1 MESVDVGVDLETPSD
16 QVTQFGDWP
25 EIMQHVNDVEQ
36 RDDTTLKFPGGL
48 WGLRRSL
55 EAEIVEQIPFERI
68 VWRGNDETE
77 TVVVATFHRLS
88 YNLTRVQISMN
99 FQPQGLL
106 EKTTGT
112 RLARRALRSDLLHFK
127 AYMEMRDEAT
137 GSWRGTIEEGEVSE
151 TPEDAEES
159 QGEDGEG
166 QEPEASE
173 EEEPESS
180 DEEEEPEA
188 SSDEEEEPEASSD
201 EDGEP
206 EASSEDEGEEEPPV
220 PPRRRRAKAASGTKA
235 KAGSGAKAKAG
246 SGSGSP

>member
-88 YNLTRVQISMN
+88 DNLTRVQISMN

-112 RLARRALRSDLLHFK
+112 RLARRALHSDLLHFK

-137 GSWRGTIEEGEVSE
+137 GSWRGTIDEGEVSE

-166 QEPEASE
+166 QEPEASD
-173 EEEPESS
+173 EEEPEASEDS
-180 DEEEEPEA
+180 DEEGEQAPDASGEDDYEEEDNYEEEPEA
-188 SSDEEEEPEASSD
+188 SSDEEEEPEA
-201 EDGEP
+201 
-206 EASSEDEGEEEPPV
+206 
-220 PPRRRRAKAASGTKA
+220 
-235 KAGSGAKAKAG
+235 
-246 SGSGSP
+246 